1 MSRRLPRELLLA
13 VYPFARGFAFAYFE
27 GPLSPVDWGVKEIH
41 GPDKNAIALEALRD
55 LVERLQPDALV
66 LQDCTGPRA
75 RRAHRIRRLHQLI
88 GHFAAVQAIDV
99 HAYTRDQVRE
109 CFSKVGARTR
119 FEIAQ
124 AISGQVHAFG
134 HRLPPVRKI
143 WQSEDPRMSL
153 FDAAAL
159 AMTHYS
165 TVGLAPDGMT

>member
-1 MSRRLPRELLLA
+1 MSRLLPRELLLA

-41 GPDKNAIALEALRD
+41 GKDKNARALEALRGLVD
-55 LVERLQPDALV
+55 LLQPDALV
-66 LQDCTGPRA
+66 LQDCTGPQA
-75 RRAHRIRRLHQLI
+75 RRAERIKRLHKLI
-88 GHFAAVQAIDV
+88 GHFAAVQSIDV
-99 HAYTRDQVRE
+99 HAYSRAQVRD

-124 AISGQVHAFG
+124 AIASQVHAFG

-165 TVGLAPDGMT
+165 TIGFPPDQFT